1 MLAPAELQEMAQNLQ
16 RKLGLFLR
24 KRRGDLTLMQFSKK
38 IGISDASLHRLEQG
52 DQNVTLRTLELVSER
67 LKCKVGEMLGE

>member
-1 MLAPAELQEMAQNLQ
+1 MLPQTRRPMA
-16 RKLGLFLR
+16 RKLQKQLGAFLR

-38 IGISDASLHRLEQG
+38 LGISDASLHRIEQG
-52 DQNVTLRTLELVSER
+52 DQNVTITTLERLSER